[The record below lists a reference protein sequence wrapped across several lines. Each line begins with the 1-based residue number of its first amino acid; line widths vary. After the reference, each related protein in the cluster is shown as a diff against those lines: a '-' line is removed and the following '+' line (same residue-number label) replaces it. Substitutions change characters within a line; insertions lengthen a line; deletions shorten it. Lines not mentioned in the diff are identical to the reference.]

1 MAEEKKDVI
10 VPSAGNE
17 KLQPGDSSPTVRDD
31 RIKEY
36 NKRGDDASVFKL
48 LAHESK
54 IETYSSPVAEKKEQP
69 VKPVESAKIP
79 PTEKKLSTAGPPIK
93 QHKGIH
99 SSGVN
104 SHIKNS
110 SFGRGV
116 PFSGGAD
123 YSPMWKHTSRL
134 ASAAIGDGNPNISR
148 IGLHHGTFGLNNGV
162 TISPFSWDGAVPL
175 SATMANVK
183 GLNSTFSTMQDE
195 DQ

>member
-1 MAEEKKDVI
+1 LADEKKDVI

-17 KLQPGDSSPTVRDD
+17 KLQPGKMFESVGNQSINKGLDDGDMFARISQTEKFNSSVA
-31 RIKEY
+31 
-36 NKRGDDASVFKL
+36 AS
-48 LAHESK
+48 AA
-54 IETYSSPVAEKKEQP
+54 AEKKEETLK
-69 VKPVESAKIP
+69 VVNSVKIP
-79 PTEKKLSTAGPPIK
+79 PTEKKPSTAGPPIR

-116 PFSGGAD
+116 PFSSNAD
-123 YSPMWKHTSRL
+123 YGPMWKNTSRL
-134 ASAAIGDGNPNISR
+134 ASSAIGDGNPNISR
-148 IGLHHGTFGLNNGV
+148 IGLHHGTFGLNGM

>member
-17 KLQPGDSSPTVRDD
+17 KLQPGKMFESVGSQTIKNSMEGGDMFDKISQVEKFSSSVA
-31 RIKEY
+31 
-36 NKRGDDASVFKL
+36 AS
-48 LAHESK
+48 AA
-54 IETYSSPVAEKKEQP
+54 AEKKEGETKTANS
-69 VKPVESAKIP
+69 VKIP
-79 PTEKKLSTAGPPIK
+79 LTEKKPTTAGPPIR

-104 SHIKNS
+104 SRIKNS

-116 PFSGGAD
+116 PFSINAD
-123 YSPMWKHTSRL
+123 YATMWKNTSRL

-148 IGLHHGTFGLNNGV
+148 IGLHHGTFGLNGM